1 MKIKSFHFVVFSLLI
16 IFAVVSFG
24 GCGTNAAQ
32 YYVLDSENPDT
43 DWDWVID
50 ILDFNDIEEK
60 YYGPNGRSIGTMSYN
75 VSTAVTSDLNAG
87 KEDTKHILQYS
98 GREWNIDDLDAGEG
112 YIFCHIR
119 IIANNTHDDERTA
132 YYPTIA
138 TRKPTYFFK
147 SGATRWNE
155 WKFILQSM
163 RFTRDLYPFLGLD

>member
-1 MKIKSFHFVVFSLLI
+1 
-16 IFAVVSFG
+16 
-24 GCGTNAAQ
+24 
-32 YYVLDSENPDT
+32 
-43 DWDWVID
+43 
-50 ILDFNDIEEK
+50 
-60 YYGPNGRSIGTMSYN
+60 MSYN

-87 KEDTKHILQYS
+87 KQHTKEIEQYS

-119 IIANNTHDDERTA
+119 IVANNPNDDERIA

-163 RFTRDLYPFLGLD
+163 RFTKELYPFHGLD